1 MLAVSDA
8 GFCEREDLMADKP
21 TPSIGD
27 TIANLRSAD
36 SPLHALRGFF
46 GNAWIKMRKRDNCCG
61 NYGDPGC

>member
-1 MLAVSDA
+1 
-8 GFCEREDLMADKP
+8 MADKP